1 MHTSSFFEL
10 PVTNT
15 TVCDILL
22 PVSQRD
28 DALRSQLIVTAQRDH
43 GAGRDPQDCKIG
55 RVPNAVS
62 LLETNTLIVAALPTW
77 WQDVNS
83 SSLPNEEDAAARGK
97 NVVMESCDHQRPV
110 ARDCFEGLIFFFSR
124 FGKPGSPARTESH
137 GSLCNCGGH
146 VLTCCNLLHKLALH
160 FRPLPRV
167 SSKVGA
173 GAHPWPRLLCAR
185 SLSLIQRHLMI
196 TFSRW
201 RRGVACR
208 PTATQQALCKS
219 AFNFAAHAR
228 VVTCHRAIPNVVGCL
243 RTNVWWCIRI
253 DTEYQLHHHA
263 GSLPRKRA
271 ACHQIAAALHDVHT
285 GVGDA
290 GHRTRCSLTAAS

>member
-110 ARDCFEGLIFFFSR
+110 ARDCFEGQTTGS
-124 FGKPGSPARTESH
+124 KVSSQWPGPPRGPNHIVHFAIAA
-137 GSLCNCGGH
+137 
-146 VLTCCNLLHKLALH
+146 TCCNLHAQACLALSTPPACVKQGRGWSPPMAA
-160 FRPLPRV
+160 F
-167 SSKVGA
+167 A
-173 GAHPWPRLLCAR
+173 LCA
-185 SLSLIQRHLMI
+185 LFI
-196 TFSRW
+196 
-201 RRGVACR
+201 
-208 PTATQQALCKS
+208 
-219 AFNFAAHAR
+219 AHSE
-228 VVTCHRAIPNVVGCL
+228 TLNI
-243 RTNVWWCIRI
+243 
-253 DTEYQLHHHA
+253 
-263 GSLPRKRA
+263 
-271 ACHQIAAALHDVHT
+271 
-285 GVGDA
+285 
-290 GHRTRCSLTAAS
+290 